1 MQITERP
8 TVYKEY
14 KKVST
19 VKFYTALLK
28 VHLMLRP
35 SRLVQSNTVSHLW
48 EAFSHA
54 AIYA

>member
-19 VKFYTALLK
+19 GKFYTALLK